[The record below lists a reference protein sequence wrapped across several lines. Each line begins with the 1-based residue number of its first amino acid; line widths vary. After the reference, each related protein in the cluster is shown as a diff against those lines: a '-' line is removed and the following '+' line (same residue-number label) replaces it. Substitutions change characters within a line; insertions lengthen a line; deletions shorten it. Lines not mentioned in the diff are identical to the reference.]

1 MPLRSIITYRGANEP
16 KTTSVLKLNA
26 QSPFSK
32 DVSEDIFSKDVL
44 GEFCQLQPCFEG
56 S

>member
-1 MPLRSIITYRGANEP
+1 MLRSKAARNEFDFEV
-16 KTTSVLKLNA
+16 KG
-26 QSPFSK
+26 FSISR